1 VLNNS
6 TNKRTVVRLSFY
18 DRRTVPDLPV
28 IQSAAPAR
36 ADAAR
41 NRARIIAAA
50 ERLFA
55 ERGVQAT
62 TMEDIASA
70 AGVGKGTVFRRFGDR
85 ASLVFA
91 LLDQT
96 ERAFQEAILR
106 GPPPLGPG
114 APPIARLT
122 AFGEAMLDRLEHD
135 GDLLLETEAHV
146 GHWQRSRPYAALWLH
161 VNTLLEDA
169 LPHADQEYLA
179 DVLLAALSPGVF
191 HHQRH
196 VRSLPLERLKTGFAE
211 LVARIVPA

>member
-1 VLNNS
+1 VS
-6 TNKRTVVRLSFY
+6 E
-18 DRRTVPDLPV
+18 LPV
-28 IQSAAPAR
+28 IQSAPSAR

-41 NRARIIAAA
+41 NRARIMAAA

-55 ERGVQAT
+55 ERGAHAT
-62 TMEDIASA
+62 TMEDIATA

-96 ERAFQEAILR
+96 ERGFQEAILR

-114 APPIARLT
+114 APPAVRLT
-122 AFGEAMLDRLEHD
+122 AFGAAMLDRLERD
-135 GDLLLETEAHV
+135 GELLLETEASV
-146 GHWQRSRPYAALWLH
+146 GQWQRSQPYAALWLH
-161 VNTLLEDA
+161 VNTLLEAA
-169 LPHADQEYLA
+169 LPHADREYLA

-196 VRSLPLERLKTGFAE
+196 VRGLPLERLKTGFAD
-211 LVARIVPA
+211 LVARIVSS